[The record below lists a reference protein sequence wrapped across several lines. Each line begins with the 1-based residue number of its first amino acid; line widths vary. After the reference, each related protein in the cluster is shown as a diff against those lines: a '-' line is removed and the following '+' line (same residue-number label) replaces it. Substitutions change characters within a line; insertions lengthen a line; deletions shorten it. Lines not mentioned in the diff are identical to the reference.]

1 MDAFE
6 DRLVRSV
13 LDAYPALYYPG
24 PDASQGT
31 PSNASWDPMARRPS
45 SSAFSA
51 LDMDFD
57 SSSSSSSFGFSPPPG
72 SPASSFEDETA
83 LWASALKHDAF
94 LVDPPPLSLQHTN
107 GRDGLRYRHTRGT
120 SGDSRSNTRGI
131 DADQISDAIGQA
143 LASHSA
149 SIASTA
155 YPTDTDASWLA
166 SPNHLSSDG
175 SSVLIGRPDPR
186 FHEESMPESKE
197 PEGYPWLAR
206 SSLQRLQQRG
216 HAAYPSGVAQTPE
229 AVPPR
234 WRPFQSASGFDGP
247 SLDGDQHER
256 DSGSASPSSLPPF
269 PPLSRLPAPGV
280 AASLPSNMPRLPIMP
295 PSTSDLS
302 RRRTVTA
309 RYTRGMMTAQDA
321 VRSYPGEWG
330 DAFR

>member
-1 MDAFE
+1 M
-6 DRLVRSV
+6 RSV
-13 LDAYPALYYPG
+13 LDAYPALSYPG

-72 SPASSFEDETA
+72 SPASTFEDETP

-94 LVDPPPLSLQHTN
+94 LVDPPPLSLHHTS
-107 GRDGLRYRHTRGT
+107 GRDARGYQHNARGT
-120 SGDSRSNTRGI
+120 SGDSRSNTRGS
-131 DADQISDAIGQA
+131 DAGETSGAIGQT

-155 YPTDTDASWLA
+155 YLTDEDAVWLV
-166 SPNHLSSDG
+166 SPNHLSSHD
-175 SSVLIGRPDPR
+175 SSVSIERPDPR
-186 FHEESMPESKE
+186 IHKESIPEPKE
-197 PEGYPWLAR
+197 PEGYSWLAR
-206 SSLQRLQQRG
+206 SSLQQIQKLG
-216 HAAYPSGVAQTPE
+216 HAAHPSGLAQTPE

-234 WRPFQSASGFDGP
+234 WRPFQSASGFDVP
-247 SLDGDQHER
+247 SLDGAQIETN
-256 DSGSASPSSLPPF
+256 SGSASPFALPPF
-269 PPLSRLPAPGV
+269 PPLSTSPTPGV
-280 AASLPSNMPRLPIMP
+280 AASSSSNMLRLPPMP
-295 PSTSDLS
+295 SSALDPS

-330 DAFR
+330 DGELAWRG